1 MMAAT
6 GTIRALIVDDEPFAR
21 EGIRLHL
28 ERHPDIQVVGEAGDG
43 MRAAQAIRTLDPDV
57 VFLDIEMPEM
67 DGFEVIEAVGI
78 DAMPP
83 VIFITAYDAFA
94 LRAFEAHALD
104 YVLKPVEPER
114 FARALDRARKLLRG
128 AAGHAL
134 DRRLAGLMQDVRE
147 HRKHLE
153 RVVVQRGERLHI
165 LRVED
170 VDWLEA
176 AGNYVKLHVGDETFL
191 VRATLSSFEDRLDP
205 EMFLRVH
212 RSIIVQK
219 PRIDALEPL
228 LQGDYVLILADGTR
242 LTTGRSYR
250 PKIVEFLKEGTG

>member
-1 MMAAT
+1 MTMT
-6 GTIRALIVDDEPFAR
+6 TTTIRALIVDDEPFAR

-28 ERHPDIQVVGEAGDG
+28 ERHPDVEVIGEAGDG
-43 MRAAQAIRTLDPDV
+43 ERAAEAIRTLDPDV

-67 DGFEVIEAVGI
+67 DGFEVIEAVGVES
-78 DAMPP
+78 MPP
-83 VIFITAYDAFA
+83 VIFITAYDEFA

-114 FARALDRARKLLRG
+114 FARALDRARTLLRG
-128 AAGHAL
+128 SAGHAL
-134 DRRLAGLMQDVRE
+134 DRRLAGLMQEVRQ
-147 HRKHLE
+147 RKKHLE
-153 RVVVQRGERLHI
+153 RVIVQRGERLHI

-170 VDWLEA
+170 VDWFEA
-176 AGNYVKLHVGDETFL
+176 AGNYVKLHVGSETFL
-191 VRATLSSFEDRLDP
+191 VRATLTSFEERLDP
-205 EMFLRVH
+205 ERFLRVH

-219 PRIDALEPL
+219 VRIVELEPL

-250 PKIVEFLKEGTG
+250 SRIVAFLNEGTE

>member
-1 MMAAT
+1 MSTA
-6 GTIRALIVDDEPFAR
+6 TIRALIVDDEPFAR

-28 ERHPDIQVVGEAGDG
+28 ERHPDVEVIGEAGDG
-43 MRAAQAIRTLDPDV
+43 ERATEAIRMLDPDV

-67 DGFEVIEAVGI
+67 DGFEVIEAVGVES
-78 DAMPP
+78 MPP
-83 VIFITAYDAFA
+83 VIFITAYDEFA

-114 FARALDRARKLLRG
+114 FSRALDRARKLLRG
-128 AAGHAL
+128 SAGYAL
-134 DRRLAGLMQDVRE
+134 DQRLAGLMQEVRQ
-147 HRKHLE
+147 RKKHLE

-176 AGNYVKLHVGDETFL
+176 AGNYVKLHVGHETFL
-191 VRATLSSFEDRLDP
+191 VRATLTSFEERLDS
-205 EMFLRVH
+205 EAFLRVH

-219 PRIDALEPL
+219 ARIRELEPL
-228 LQGDYVLILADGTR
+228 LQGDYVLILSDGSR
-242 LTTGRSYR
+242 LTTGRSFR
-250 PKIVEFLKEGTG
+250 SRIVGFLNEGTG